1 MSKPLRILQ
10 CLRAPVGGLFRHV
23 LDLAEEQAA
32 RGHDVGILAD
42 SRASDV
48 LTTAKLEAIRPKLAL
63 GLHLIP
69 MSRNPGA
76 GDLFSARSVAGI
88 AKRLDLDVLHGHGAK
103 GGLYARLATA
113 RLRTAGQRL
122 VCLYTPHGGVLH
134 FDPKSAKGRVLLG
147 TERGLGRLTHG
158 IVFESAFSEAAYRAK
173 VAEPRCAVRVVP
185 NGLRPAEFEPVVPAP
200 DAADLVF
207 VGELRLLKG
216 LDVLLEAMAGIKSP
230 RPPTAVIVGAGP
242 DAQAFKALSEQLGLG
257 ARVTFPGAMPARKA
271 FPLGRL
277 LVMPSRAESF
287 PYIVLEAAA
296 AGLPMIATKVGG
308 IPEIFGTLSQRLVPP
323 GDVAALRTRIE
334 TFLNAPDAV
343 RSEAAALREDV
354 GKRFTAAGMTEAI
367 LAFYRVC
374 LDQKASG
381 AWGQTLRV

>member
-1 MSKPLRILQ
+1 MSQPLRILQ

-32 RGHDVGILAD
+32 RGHAVGILAD
-42 SRASDV
+42 SHASDA

-63 GLHLIP
+63 GLHLTP
-69 MSRNPGA
+69 MSRSPGA
-76 GDLFSARSVAGI
+76 GDLFAARTVAGI
-88 AKRLDLDVLHGHGAK
+88 AKRLNLDVLHGHGAK

-147 TERGLGRLTHG
+147 TERALGRLTHG
-158 IVFESAFSEAAYRAK
+158 IVFESAFSQTAYRAK

-207 VGELRLLKG
+207 VGELRHLKG
-216 LDVLLEAMAGIKSP
+216 VDVLLEAIAGIKSP
-230 RPPTAVIVGAGP
+230 RPPTVTIVGAGP
-242 DAQAFKALSEQLGLG
+242 DAQAFKALAEQLGLG
-257 ARVTFPGAMPARKA
+257 ARVTFPGARPAREA

-296 AGLPMIATKVGG
+296 AGLPMIATQVGG
-308 IPEIFGTLSQRLVPP
+308 IPEIFGTLADRLVPP
-323 GDVAALRTRIE
+323 GDVQSLRSRIE
-334 TFLNAPDAV
+334 AFLNAPEEF
-343 RSEAAALREDV
+343 RGEAATLRENV
-354 GKRFTAAGMTEAI
+354 GKRFTVAGMTEAI
-367 LAFYRVC
+367 LAFYREC
-374 LDQKASG
+374 LDEKASA

>member
-23 LDLAEEQAA
+23 LDLAEEQAV
-32 RGHDVGILAD
+32 RGHAVGILAD
-42 SRASDV
+42 SRASDA

-63 GLHLIP
+63 GLHLTP

-76 GDLFSARSVAGI
+76 GDILAARTVAGV

-113 RLRTAGQRL
+113 RLRAAGQRV

-147 TERGLGRLTHG
+147 TERALGRLTHG
-158 IVFESAFSEAAYRAK
+158 IVFESAFSQAAYRAK
-173 VAEPRCAVRVVP
+173 VAPPHCAVRVIP
-185 NGLRPAEFEPVVPAP
+185 NGLRPAEFAPVVLTPG
-200 DAADLVF
+200 AADLVF
-207 VGELRLLKG
+207 VGELRHLKG
-216 LDVLLEAMAGIKSP
+216 VDVLLEAMAGIQSP

-242 DAQAFKALSEQLGLG
+242 DAQAFKALAEQLGLG
-257 ARVTFPGAMPARKA
+257 ARVTFPGAKPARDA
-271 FPLGRL
+271 FVLGRL

-296 AGLPMIATKVGG
+296 AGLPMIATRVGG
-308 IPEIFGTLSQRLVPP
+308 IPEIYGTLSDRLVPP

-334 TFLNAPDAV
+334 TFLNAPDEF
-343 RSEAAALREDV
+343 RSDAAALREDV
-354 GKRFTAAGMTEAI
+354 GNHFTVAGMTGAI
-367 LAFYRVC
+367 LSFYREC
-374 LDQKASG
+374 LGETAS
-381 AWGQTLRV
+381 ADSGQTLWV